1 MTLLQLVIRCGPSSE
16 RYDSGMQL
24 PAAEASLG
32 GWQVKSASSIPRAG
46 QRVLAEGNL
55 ARFLPYPPYLQIL
68 PACIGSWAALPAG
81 KLMGLD
87 YLV

>member
-1 MTLLQLVIRCGPSSE
+1 M
-16 RYDSGMQL
+16 
-24 PAAEASLG
+24 
-32 GWQVKSASSIPRAG
+32 KSASSIPRAG

-55 ARFLPYPPYLQIL
+55 ARFLVYPPYPQIL
-68 PACIGSWAALPAG
+68 PACMGSWEALPAG